1 MKFAADEGVD
11 HQIVERLR
19 QVGHTVWYVAEMDPG
34 TSDQEVLGL
43 ANREG
48 AVLLTADKDFGEMVY
63 RQHLVHPGVI
73 LLRLAGLSPAA
84 KALLVA
90 EAINAHSSEFTH
102 GFTVISHGAIRIRR
116 HEA

>member
-11 HQIVERLR
+11 RQIVERLR
-19 QVGHTVWYVAEMDPG
+19 QDGHTVGYVAEFDPG
-34 TSDQEVLGL
+34 TSDQDVLSL

-73 LLRLAGLSPAA
+73 VSGTPMALAAAPTPAPSRA
-84 KALLVA
+84 RV
-90 EAINAHSSEFTH
+90 
-102 GFTVISHGAIRIRR
+102 R
-116 HEA
+116 